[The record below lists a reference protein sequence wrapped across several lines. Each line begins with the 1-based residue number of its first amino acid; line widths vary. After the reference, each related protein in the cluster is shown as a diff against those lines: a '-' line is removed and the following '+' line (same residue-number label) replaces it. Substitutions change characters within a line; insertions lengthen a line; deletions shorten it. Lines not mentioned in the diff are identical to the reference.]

1 MGGGGQ
7 PREEGNEAGRKE
19 DPLGRFG
26 GKLREHGRARCKA
39 GRHEAGPGTKAGR
52 GTMPRPAVELVLQLG
67 C

>member
-26 GKLREHGRARCKA
+26 GKLREHGRARRKA
-39 GRHEAGPGTKAGR
+39 GRHKAARHMAGR
-52 GTMPRPAVELVLQLG
+52 HMPGPA
-67 C
+67 